1 MDADQPD
8 SDQPTTDGT
17 ERAAELHEELTLA
30 EKLDRLFATRHPAGR
45 GPYTL
50 REVAELVTQRDL
62 EKPRRGGAEPVKIS
76 FSYLSQLRTG
86 SKNNPSFRQLAAL
99 AEFFAVPTTY
109 FTGSDPQVYQI
120 DAELALTA
128 AMRDRGIRD
137 LVLRASHLTPAG
149 LQALAGVLQGLENVP
164 GMVNRQGRSR
174 TDADPGQN

>member
-1 MDADQPD
+1 M
-8 SDQPTTDGT
+8 TTD
-17 ERAAELHEELTLA
+17 RAGHGAELSEQLTLA
-30 EKLDRLFATRHPAGR
+30 EKIDRLFATRHPAGR

-50 REVAELVTQRDL
+50 REVAELVTERELQ
-62 EKPRRGGAEPVKIS
+62 KPRRGDGEPVKIS

-99 AEFFAVPTTY
+99 AEFFGVPTTY
-109 FTGSDPQVYQI
+109 FTGSEPQVDQI

-149 LQALAGVLQGLENVP
+149 LRALAGVLQGLENVP

-174 TDADPGQN
+174 ADADPGQT